1 MYGTGQEMKRNM
13 QLNQQRQARLAEGAK
28 EAQALAAMRELTT
41 KDRKH
46 RLRMLLAAFTT
57 RRTRRGA
64 GTGTAHGYRS
74 WDH

>member
-13 QLNQQRQARLAEGAK
+13 QLNQQRQARLAQGVS
-28 EAQALAAMRELTT
+28 EAQAVAAMRELTA

-46 RLRMLLAAFTT
+46 RLRLLLRTFTG
-57 RRTRRGA
+57 RRARRGGGA
-64 GTGTAHGYRS
+64 VQGDRS

>member
-28 EAQALAAMRELTT
+28 QAQALAAMRELTT

-46 RLRMLLAAFTT
+46 RLHALLGTFTGW
-57 RRTRRGA
+57 RARHDGDS
-64 GTGTAHGYRS
+64 RS

>member
-28 EAQALAAMRELTT
+28 EAQALAALRELTA

-46 RLRMLLAAFTT
+46 RLHALLETFTGWRA
-57 RRTRRGA
+57 RRSGDA
-64 GTGTAHGYRS
+64 VVGSRS